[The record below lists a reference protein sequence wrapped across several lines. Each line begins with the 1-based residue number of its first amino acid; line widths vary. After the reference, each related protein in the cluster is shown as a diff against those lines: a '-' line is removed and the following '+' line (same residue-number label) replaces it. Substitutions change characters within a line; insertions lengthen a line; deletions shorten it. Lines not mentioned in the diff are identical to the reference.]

1 MEIIRGDVKMVC
13 DLVGRAIL
21 DKQADTV
28 MLRRSGLVRPTDMH
42 FCAGNEDWNKF
53 IEAKVNHAKYE
64 AVDTALLFSL
74 LHAIDSDQIPARLV
88 VKNGQPATR
97 LIDLTSMLE
106 DLTIAADIKF
116 ALKHIQGLIGQDK
129 GNGQI
134 KLDPE
139 IADSIKLDLMALCKD
154 DYGVGEARRLCAG
167 ILPLFGTEPPHLF
180 VGANKEAGSV
190 YAERKRPHR
199 QQTLDKR
206 ERKTAGDDERRIR
219 RKI

>member
-1 MEIIRGDVKMVC
+1 MEIIRGDVKAVC

-21 DKQADTV
+21 DKRADTV
-28 MLRRSGLVRPTDMH
+28 MLRRSGLVRPSDMH
-42 FCAGNEDWNKF
+42 FCGGDEDWNKF
-53 IEAKVNHAKYE
+53 IKARVNHAKYE

-74 LHAIDSDQIPARLV
+74 LHAIDSHQMPARTV
-88 VKNGQPATR
+88 FKNGQPTTG
-97 LIDLTSMLE
+97 LIDLSSMLE

-116 ALKHIQGLIGQDK
+116 ALKHIQGLIGQ
-129 GNGQI
+129 GRENGKI

-167 ILPLFGTEPPHLF
+167 ILPLFGANPPHLF
-180 VGANKEAGSV
+180 VGANKEAVSA
-190 YAERKRPHR
+190 YAERKRPFS
-199 QQTLDKR
+199 QQTLDKK
-206 ERKTAGDDERRIR
+206 ERKTELDEERRIR